1 MKSLTHLRSAVEFG
15 LAALALVAAM
25 AACQPA
31 APSSSAPTRTPV
43 VPTLTAMPATS
54 AAPAPATLPSAADA
68 GYPPGTRTNIAVLDA
83 IIDAVTANDPA
94 RVRELT
100 HYTRVGCTTAE
111 GLGGPPKCQAG
122 ESAGMEVEAVPVMG
136 AEGYALRRTDPG
148 VGISADGY
156 RLLAAIANVEEA
168 IRAEEWWLPAQYA
181 LVFVTP
187 DSTGAVILSVDDVG
201 IVRFIH
207 VETVDR
213 VWQLVSG
220 DFILPPMR

>member
-1 MKSLTHLRSAVEFG
+1 MKSLTRFRSAAKFG
-15 LAALALVAAM
+15 LALALIATV

-31 APSSSAPTRTPV
+31 APSSSAPTKTPV
-43 VPTLTAMPATS
+43 IPTLTAIPATG
-54 AAPAPATLPSAADA
+54 AAPATLPSMAGA
-68 GYPPGTRTNIAVLDA
+68 GYPPDTRTNVAILDA

-148 VGISADGY
+148 VGISAEGY
-156 RLLAAIANVEEA
+156 RLLAVIANVEEA
-168 IRAEEWWLPAQYA
+168 IRAEEWWLPAKYA
-181 LVFVTP
+181 LVFISP
-187 DSTGAVILSVDDVG
+187 DSTGAVILPVDETG

-213 VWQLVSG
+213 AWQLVSG
-220 DFILPPMR
+220 DFILPPAR